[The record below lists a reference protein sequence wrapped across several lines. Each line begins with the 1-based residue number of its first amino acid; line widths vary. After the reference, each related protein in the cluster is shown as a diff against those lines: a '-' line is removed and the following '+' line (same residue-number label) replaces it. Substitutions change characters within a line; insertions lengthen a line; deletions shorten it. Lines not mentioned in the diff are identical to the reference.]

1 MASFQMA
8 KDTTPLS
15 LSPNFILSENHR
27 PHLSNVSALESIPT
41 IDLNDQG
48 SSNNCD
54 GPSPL
59 VQKISRALPEEMMTA
74 MVQRFRRSHEFFFKL
89 PPEERAKYFTTDHSK
104 QVKLFNYYLKVEDE
118 VFAEYAKEIGR
129 LMKMLLGLLSQGL
142 GLEKD
147 CLQKKLGDNPTLIA
161 QGNYYPPCPDPEV
174 TLGLAIHTNLNA
186 LRVLRRTEGV
196 TGLQVIKDG
205 KWVAVDSL
213 PNAFVINLGDQ
224 IQVLSNGRYKKV
236 HDRAVTQQ
244 GHCDWCN

>member
-1 MASFQMA
+1 M
-8 KDTTPLS
+8 
-15 LSPNFILSENHR
+15 I
-27 PHLSNVSALESIPT
+27 
-41 IDLNDQG
+41 
-48 SSNNCD
+48 
-54 GPSPL
+54 
-59 VQKISRALPEEMMTA
+59 TA
-74 MVQRFRRSHEFFFKL
+74 MVQFFKL

-104 QVKLFNYYLKVEDE
+104 QVKLFNYYLKVEEQEQNVTMWSETFPSKSKSE

-161 QGNYYPPCPDPEV
+161 RGNYYPPCPDPEV
-174 TLGLAIHTNLNA
+174 TLGLAIRTDLNA
-186 LRVLRRTEGV
+186 LTVLRQTEGV

-213 PNAFVINLGDQ
+213 PSAFVINLGDQ